1 MTGSGNSGNLSSKT
15 LFKFIFSQNQTEMTR
30 YNIFVMALLFCA
42 MILSASAA
50 ESEDSENDRTDA
62 NIVGHIL
69 DASTGE
75 HVPFMDII
83 VEGTMIY
90 TMADA
95 TGHYFLKDMP
105 EGKHVI
111 RVSGIGYKTARKEVV
126 LEGETTLELNFD
138 LEPDSEALNEVVV
151 SASRSETLRKMSPTL
166 VNVVNAK
173 IFNYAN
179 AANLAEGVVFQPGV
193 RVENNCQNC
202 GSQQIRI
209 NGLEGPYTQIL
220 IDSRPIFSALA
231 GVYGIEQIPA
241 AMIDRVEVV
250 RGGGS
255 ALFGASAIAGT
266 VNVITKEPERNT
278 GEISHT
284 SGIIGKGAFESNTN
298 MNASI
303 VTDDNKA
310 GLMVF
315 GQMRNR
321 EGYDHDGDGFTEIP
335 ELKSYSAGLRSFI
348 RTGTYSRL
356 KLEYHHIYEYRRG
369 GDSLMKPPHDANIA
383 EQVRHDIDAG
393 GLSFDYLS
401 PDGKN
406 KVSAYASVQHINRES
421 YYGINR
427 DPDAYGETGGT
438 TWIAGGQYVRKFDR
452 CFFMPSDFTVGIE
465 ATGDY
470 LRDNMWGYH
479 RTVRQDVHTGS
490 VLAQNEWKNE
500 KWSIL
505 VGGRLDLHSMMD
517 HPIFSPRANLRFNPT
532 ENINLRVG
540 YSSGYRAP
548 QVFDEDL
555 HISNVGGE
563 VLMVRNSKDLKEE
576 RSHNVTASVDLYGN
590 FGDWQTNLLVEGF
603 FNRLVGVFELGSP
616 VLENDILYQERSNG
630 PGAFVAGAT
639 LEGKASW
646 RKLFSVQM
654 GMTWQQSRY
663 DEPYAWSETA
673 DPVTKMLR
681 SPDLYGYITA
691 EVTPYRTL
699 SVALTGTYTGPML
712 VNHFAGYI
720 PEDIAVVTPDFF
732 DMGLKVSYDFN
743 LYNAFAV
750 QINAGIRNIFN
761 AYQKDFDQGIDRDA
775 GYIYGPSL
783 PRNCFAGI
791 KLMF

>member
-1 MTGSGNSGNLSSKT
+1 
-15 LFKFIFSQNQTEMTR
+15 
-30 YNIFVMALLFCA
+30 MALSFCA
-42 MILSASAA
+42 MMSAVTSAVAAA
-50 ESEDSENDRTDA
+50 EPADPDKERSDA
-62 NIVGHIL
+62 NIIGHIL

-75 HVPFMDII
+75 HIPFMDVV

-105 EGKHVI
+105 EGSHQI
-111 RVSGIGYKTARKEVV
+111 RVSGVGYKTSVKEVT
-126 LEGETTLELNFD
+126 LHDRTTVEVNFE
-138 LEPDSEALNEVVV
+138 LEPDAESLDEVVV

-166 VNVVNAK
+166 VNVVNSK
-173 IFNYAN
+173 TFNYVN
-179 AANLAEGVVFQPGV
+179 AVNLAEGVVFQPGL
-193 RVENNCQNC
+193 RVENSCQNC

-209 NGLEGPYTQIL
+209 NGLEGPYTQVL

-266 VNVITKEPERNT
+266 VNVITREPERNT
-278 GEISHT
+278 GEISHS
-284 SGIIGKGAFESNTN
+284 SGIIGKGAYEGSTN
-298 MNASI
+298 LNASI

-356 KLEYHHIYEYRRG
+356 KFEYHHIYEYRRG
-369 GDSLMKPPHDANIA
+369 GDSLMKPPHEANIA
-383 EQVRHDIDAG
+383 EQVRHDINAG
-393 GLSFDYLS
+393 GVSFDYLS

-406 KVSAYASVQHINRES
+406 KVSVYASAQHINRES

-427 DPDAYGETGGT
+427 DPNAYGETDGT

-452 CFFMPSDFTVGIE
+452 CFFMPSDLTVGIE

-500 KWSIL
+500 KWSFLI
-505 VGGRLDLHSMMD
+505 GGRLDLHSMMD

-532 ENINLRVG
+532 KNINLRAG

-563 VLMVRNSKDLKEE
+563 VLMVRNSEGLKEE
-576 RSHNVTASVDLYGN
+576 RSHNVMVSADLYGS

-603 FNRLVGVFELGSP
+603 YNRLVGVFELGSP
-616 VLENDILYQERSNG
+616 LMENGILYQERSNG

-639 LEGKASW
+639 LEGKVAW
-646 RKLFSVQM
+646 RKLFSVQL

-673 DPVTKMLR
+673 VPVRKMLR
-681 SPDLYGYITA
+681 SPDLYGYVTA

-699 SVALTGTYTGPML
+699 SIALTGTYTGRML

-720 PEDIAVVTPDFF
+720 PHDIAVETPDFF
-732 DMGLKVSYDFN
+732 DMGLKVSYDFPV
-743 LYNAFAV
+743 YKTFAI

-761 AYQKDFDQGIDRDA
+761 AYQEDFDRGLDRDA
-775 GYIYGPSL
+775 GYVYGPSM

-791 KLMF
+791 RLMF

>member
-1 MTGSGNSGNLSSKT
+1 MTGSGNSGNLSSET

-69 DASTGE
+69 DVSTGE

-105 EGKHVI
+105 VGKHVI

-406 KVSAYASVQHINRES
+406 KVSAYASVQHIDRES

-438 TWIAGGQYVRKFDR
+438 TWIAGGQYVRKFGR
-452 CFFMPSDFTVGIE
+452 CLFMPSDFTVGIE

-490 VLAQNEWKNE
+490 VLAQNEWKDE

-505 VGGRLDLHSMMD
+505 VGFHDGPSYFQ
-517 HPIFSPRANLRFNPT
+517 PEGQS
-532 ENINLRVG
+532 
-540 YSSGYRAP
+540 
-548 QVFDEDL
+548 
-555 HISNVGGE
+555 E
-563 VLMVRNSKDLKEE
+563 VQP
-576 RSHNVTASVDLYGN
+576 YGKH
-590 FGDWQTNLLVEGF
+590 QPES
-603 FNRLVGVFELGSP
+603 GVFFRIQGSASIRRGSAYFECWRRGADGQEQQRPEGGALPQCHSFGRPLRELRG
-616 VLENDILYQERSNG
+616 L
-630 PGAFVAGAT
+630 A
-639 LEGKASW
+639 
-646 RKLFSVQM
+646 
-654 GMTWQQSRY
+654 
-663 DEPYAWSETA
+663 DEPARGR
-673 DPVTKMLR
+673 VL
-681 SPDLYGYITA
+681 
-691 EVTPYRTL
+691 
-699 SVALTGTYTGPML
+699 
-712 VNHFAGYI
+712 
-720 PEDIAVVTPDFF
+720 
-732 DMGLKVSYDFN
+732 
-743 LYNAFAV
+743 
-750 QINAGIRNIFN
+750 Q
-761 AYQKDFDQGIDRDA
+761 
-775 GYIYGPSL
+775 PSG
-783 PRNCFAGI
+783 RGV
-791 KLMF
+791 